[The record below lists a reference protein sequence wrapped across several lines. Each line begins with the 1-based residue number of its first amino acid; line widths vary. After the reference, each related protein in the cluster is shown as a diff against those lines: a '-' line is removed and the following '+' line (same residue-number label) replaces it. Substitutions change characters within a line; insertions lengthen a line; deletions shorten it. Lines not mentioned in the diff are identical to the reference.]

1 MEVLADNQIAWLSGV
16 SRVGKSSAVESKECG
31 VRWRKERRERERER
45 ERIKGF
51 TGIDM
56 GVPGTVW
63 SLGRME
69 RVQEGLVVGE

>member
-1 MEVLADNQIAWLSGV
+1 MRGTLAK
-16 SRVGKSSAVESKECG
+16 GKE
-31 VRWRKERRERERER
+31 RERERER